1 MISMNLLQEDV
12 KPSITR
18 MPAAEF
24 GSGRVGSIELW
35 IHEIKI
41 SKNLSLVIDEQM
53 AIELCEALLDALPN
67 QADIAGTYTLPD
79 DDAADDDDGDDKGEE
94 WKQGGQ
100 EV

>member
-18 MPAAEF
+18 MPATEF
-24 GSGRVGSIELW
+24 GGGRVGSVELW

-41 SKNLSLVIDEQM
+41 SENLSLVIDEQM

-67 QADIAGTYTLPD
+67 LANNEA
-79 DDAADDDDGDDKGEE
+79 AADDDDSDDKGEE

-100 EV
+100 GV